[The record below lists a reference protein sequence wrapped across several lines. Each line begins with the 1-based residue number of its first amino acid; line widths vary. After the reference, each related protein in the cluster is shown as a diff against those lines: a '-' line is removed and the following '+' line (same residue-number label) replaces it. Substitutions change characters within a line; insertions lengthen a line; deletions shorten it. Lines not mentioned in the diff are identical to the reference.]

1 MARVPSAVTGCQC
14 DVVCF
19 AGQIRPS
26 RISGVDRLLEATFDV
41 EHTHFWYRGFR
52 RFVRPLLEQATAGIS
67 RPLLLDCGCGTGA
80 NLGVLQE
87 YGRAVG
93 FDLTRRGLEFARHH
107 GHRHLAQATVTAV
120 PFKSVCFD
128 VVTSF
133 DVLYCLQDEA
143 ETAAIAE
150 MHRLLKPGGALIV
163 NVAALEMLRGDHSI
177 LGGEVRRYTTSR
189 LRTALERGGFH
200 IVRATYTNASLF
212 PLVAGVRMWQRLRG
226 LSRTTTSGDF
236 FRPPTIVNTA
246 FSGALAAEAIA
257 LRWTNMPIGSSVLC
271 LARKA

>member
-1 MARVPSAVTGCQC
+1 
-14 DVVCF
+14 VCF
-19 AGQIRPS
+19 AGKIRPS
-26 RISGVDRLLEATFDV
+26 RIIGVDRLLEATAHV
-41 EHTHFWYRGFR
+41 EQSHFWYRGFR
-52 RFVRPLLEQATAGIS
+52 RFVRPLLEQATAGIFQP
-67 RPLLLDCGCGTGA
+67 RLLDCGCGTGA
-80 NLGVLQE
+80 NLPILQQ
-87 YGRAVG
+87 YGHAIG

-107 GHRHLAQATVTAV
+107 GNRHLAQATVTAV
-120 PFKSVCFD
+120 PFKSGCFD

-133 DVLYCLQDEA
+133 DVLYCLPDEA
-143 ETAAIAE
+143 ETAAISE

-177 LGGEVRRYTTSR
+177 LGGEVRRYTTGR

-200 IVRATYTNASLF
+200 IMRVTYTNASLF

-226 LSRTTTSGDF
+226 LTKTPTSGDF

-257 LRWTNMPIGSSVLC
+257 LRWTNMPVGSSVLC
-271 LARKA
+271 LARKGG